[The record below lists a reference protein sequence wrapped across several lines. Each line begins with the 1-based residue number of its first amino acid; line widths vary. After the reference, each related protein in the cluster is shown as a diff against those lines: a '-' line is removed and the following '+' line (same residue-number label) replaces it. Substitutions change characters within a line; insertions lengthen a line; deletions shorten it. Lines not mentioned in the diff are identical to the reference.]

1 MKRFVYLVAAHHMPE
16 QLDRLIRT
24 LLHGSP
30 DARVV
35 LHLDPS
41 KRFLDPRRFVAIP
54 GVRLIP
60 NPVAVQWG
68 RYTQVELVR
77 HSLDWISKHIPF
89 DWVVYLSGQDYPL
102 RAPAEI
108 EQFYRDNHHD
118 GFLSAVPIDA
128 GIPCDSVACD
138 LADPST
144 DMKRCLDCYQRY
156 HYRFYSIRAIEA
168 AADKLPGLRQIYR
181 RIERRLH
188 ASDGRLCMRQW
199 PDPHGPRNLLG
210 VRETQMFSQDFLS
223 HKGFAWF
230 SFNHHAVCRLLE
242 EFRRHPKAIRH
253 FQRTLVPDESVIQ
266 TLLANVDDVSI
277 SREPRRFMIWENAGA
292 ANPQIL
298 TMRNFQAAITS
309 GMDFGRK
316 FDMKQDPE
324 IFDQIDKHVGIQP
337 KYTANL

>member
-16 QLDRLIRT
+16 QLNRLIRT
-24 LLHGSP
+24 LLCGSP

-35 LHLDPS
+35 LHLDLS

-89 DWVVYLSGQDYPL
+89 DWIVYLSGQDYPL

-108 EQFYRDNHHD
+108 EQFYRDSHHD

-128 GIPCDSVACD
+128 GVPCDSVACD

-156 HYRFYSIRAIEA
+156 HYRFHSIRAIEA
-168 AADKLPGLRQIYR
+168 AAEKLPVLRQIYR
-181 RIERRLH
+181 RIERRLL
-188 ASDGRLCMRQW
+188 ASDRHFCLRQW
-199 PDPHGPRNLLG
+199 PSPDGTRSLLG
-210 VRETQMFSQDFLS
+210 VRNPQIFSQDFRS

-230 SFNHHAVCRLLE
+230 SFNRHAVCRLLE
-242 EFRRHPKAIRH
+242 EFKRQPKAIRH
-253 FQRTLVPDESVIQ
+253 FQRTLIPDESVIQ
-266 TLLANVDDVSI
+266 TLLGNVDDVSI
-277 SREPRRFMIWENAGA
+277 SRDPRRFMIWENAGA
-292 ANPQIL
+292 ANPRIL
-298 TMRNFQAAITS
+298 TLRDCHAAITS

-324 IFDQIDKHVGIQP
+324 IFNHIDKRIGIQHSP
-337 KYTANL
+337 ATNV